1 MSTQP
6 SLLAQRSCHQICLVP
21 PPLRTISRPPPSLR
35 PIASRVLEQA
45 HHPCDVTRLLTSE
58 AGAFGLNQKR
68 LSAAGS
74 RVGSGSKTS
83 FVHSGVATVVVKNIP
98 FLPPDDIAP
107 SAPAPPVAR
116 FEYKN
121 KLIILANFTRLL
133 TVKGGDFGPSQETS
147 VGCRQQ
153 GELRVEYGGRVP
165 GVCDGRG
172 EKESGLLIAS
182 IASKAR
188 VGWSTLQRYRCK
200 GNFFL

>member
-83 FVHSGVATVVVKNIP
+83 FVHSGVATVVVEKHP
-98 FLPPDDIAP
+98 LLASGRYRALRPRSARCAFRVQEQAHHPCELHKAPDGKGRRLWPESRDVCRLP
-107 SAPAPPVAR
+107 SA
-116 FEYKN
+116 
-121 KLIILANFTRLL
+121 
-133 TVKGGDFGPSQETS
+133 G
-147 VGCRQQ
+147 
-153 GELRVEYGGRVP
+153 
-165 GVCDGRG
+165 
-172 EKESGLLIAS
+172 
-182 IASKAR
+182 
-188 VGWSTLQRYRCK
+188 
-200 GNFFL
+200 

>member
-107 SAPAPPVAR
+107 SAPAPSIAR
-116 FEYKN
+116 SEYFERTHHPCELHKALGS
-121 KLIILANFTRLL
+121 KGRRIWPMPLFVCRLPPA
-133 TVKGGDFGPSQETS
+133 GW
-147 VGCRQQ
+147 
-153 GELRVEYGGRVP
+153 VP
-165 GVCDGRG
+165 GQ
-172 EKESGLLIAS
+172 LLR
-182 IASKAR
+182 AR
-188 VGWSTLQRYRCK
+188 NRC
-200 GNFFL
+200 LRRSW